1 MQHAAS
7 PESTNAI
14 TCPTACPGFRSRYQI
29 RHIDPQGQLI
39 KLRASQRTWDTLS
52 NPDGSVRIRSA
63 VFFLLH
69 PECPPMARRFH
80 NHRKESGSL
89 LAAVFI
95 TALGVGCCLFVV
107 SAMSPASFSAA
118 AWSLGG
124 LLTVVFTLIVLFRY
138 GRSPGTD
145 SGFLLLS
152 SRSRRDDGLGDYEPR
167 VANQS
172 TLSSATG
179 TNRPISAKEVHE
191 IQVTSANTWV
201 PASSGRRRKN
211 SQS

>member
-1 MQHAAS
+1 
-7 PESTNAI
+7 
-14 TCPTACPGFRSRYQI
+14 
-29 RHIDPQGQLI
+29 
-39 KLRASQRTWDTLS
+39 
-52 NPDGSVRIRSA
+52 
-63 VFFLLH
+63 
-69 PECPPMARRFH
+69 MARRFQ

-118 AWSLGG
+118 AWALGG
-124 LLTVVFTLIVLFRY
+124 MLTVVFTIIVLFRY
-138 GRSPGTD
+138 GKAPGNS

-152 SRSRRDDGLGDYEPR
+152 ARNRRDDGLGDYEPR

-172 TLSSATG
+172 TPTSATG
-179 TNRPISAKEVHE
+179 TNRPISAQEVHE

>member
-1 MQHAAS
+1 MSSPAFRLVPEVANRCFGRFEVVLLNSHRFVRIDAAGFQ
-7 PESTNAI
+7 PV
-14 TCPTACPGFRSRYQI
+14 CPGCA
-29 RHIDPQGQLI
+29 H
-39 KLRASQRTWDTLS
+39 
-52 NPDGSVRIRSA
+52 
-63 VFFLLH
+63 
-69 PECPPMARRFH
+69 MAKRFQ

-118 AWSLGG
+118 AWALGG
-124 LLTVVFTLIVLFRY
+124 MLTVVFTLIVLFRY
-138 GRSPGTD
+138 GKAPGSS

-152 SRSRRDDGLGDYEPR
+152 TRNRRDDGLGDYEPR

-172 TLSSATG
+172 TKPSATG
-179 TNRPISAKEVHE
+179 TNRPISAQEVHE

-201 PASSGRRRKN
+201 PASNGRRRKN